1 MRKLYVDI
9 KNINERNAVI
19 KGQDAKHL
27 ANVMRLSPGTELEIC
42 DGQGRDFKTEIKTIS
57 SSVVILDILEE
68 LPSLSESPAYI
79 IFAQG
84 MLKDKKMDMII
95 RHLTELGISQWIPFF
110 AERSVPKLKTKRLK
124 QRQERWMR
132 IAREALN
139 QCGRS
144 VVPYIG
150 CPVPF
155 NELIKSYTNVSHKII
170 FWEKSSCPVDELRHK
185 EYAVENR
192 KLAVEDKKDEIDNK
206 KLELK
211 GEQKEP
217 KDNIKNHTSMV
228 QANHRLQT
236 KIIILT
242 GPEGGFTEDEINL
255 ARRNGFKTYSLGPRI
270 LRAETA
276 SIAACSIVQN
286 IFGDFGRKS
295 A

>member
-9 KNINERNAVI
+9 KNINGKKAVI

-42 DGQGRDFKTEIKTIS
+42 DGQGRDFKTEIRTIS
-57 SSVVILDILEE
+57 SSAVTLEIIKE
-68 LPSLSESPAYI
+68 LSYSSESPAYI

-84 MLKDKKMDMII
+84 MLKDKKMDMLV
-95 RHLTELGISQWIPFF
+95 RHLTELGIAEWIPFF
-110 AERSVPKLKTKRLK
+110 AERSVPKPNLEKIRK
-124 QRQERWMR
+124 RQERWKR

-150 CPVPF
+150 MPLQF
-155 NELIKSYTNVSHKII
+155 NELIQAYDDTCVQKII
-170 FWEKSSCPVDELRHK
+170 FWEKASCPIDVIRDK
-185 EYAVENR
+185 EKKESA
-192 KLAVEDKKDEIDNK
+192 DKIKTNSGSEQNNNK
-206 KLELK
+206 PEK
-211 GEQKEP
+211 
-217 KDNIKNHTSMV
+217 
-228 QANHRLQT
+228 

-242 GPEGGFTEDEINL
+242 GPEGGFADDEIKL
-255 ARRNGFKTYSLGPRI
+255 ARQNGFKACSLGPRI

-276 SIAACSIVQN
+276 SIAACALVQN

-295 A
+295 S